1 MPDPGTLIAPLLL
14 SQPSSSSGGID
25 ADGFDI
31 RQFPLKKCRVDD
43 ISLAYR
49 DFGEGLPIFMISG
62 FATTMDMWD
71 QRVIGMLARDHRIII
86 FDNRGTGYSE
96 SSDREYS
103 ILLFAADTAG
113 LMEKLQIKRA
123 IILGHSMGTYIAQE
137 LILSRPDMVG
147 RLILVSGD
155 CGGKESVQMSPAVRD
170 ILTDKSG
177 TPLEQAKRMFSILF
191 PPAWLKEHPDPF
203 SYCPEVYETSLIENI
218 ARQEEAIARWTGS
231 ADHLHE
237 ITIPTLLIT
246 GTDDL
251 IIPPQNSSIMAQK
264 ISGAWL
270 ITLKG
275 GGHGLLYQFPLEFVK
290 VVRTFLEIL
299 I

>member
-49 DFGEGLPIFMISG
+49 DFGEGLPIVMISG

-137 LILSRPDMVG
+137 LVLSRPEMVD

-155 CGGKESVQMSPAVRD
+155 CGGKESVHMSSETLNT
-170 ILTDKSG
+170 LTDKSG
-177 TPLEQAKRMFSILF
+177 TPLQQARRMFSILF

-203 SYCPEVYETSLIENI
+203 SYCPEVYETSPIEHI

-251 IIPPQNSSIMAQK
+251 IIPPQNSSIMARK

-270 ITLKG
+270 IPFNG